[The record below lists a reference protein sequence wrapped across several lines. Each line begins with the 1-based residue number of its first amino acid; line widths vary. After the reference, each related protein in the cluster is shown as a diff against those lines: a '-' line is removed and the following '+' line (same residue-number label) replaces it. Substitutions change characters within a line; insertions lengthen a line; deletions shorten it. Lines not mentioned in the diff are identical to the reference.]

1 MIRYYLLTLVLC
13 TIALF
18 LFPMDSFADSFRF
31 VIVQADGQVI
41 VIPGKDFLYMV
52 VTWLGYAGA
61 VFAFGFFLRI
71 LRYRVF

>member
-1 MIRYYLLTLVLC
+1 
-13 TIALF
+13 
-18 LFPMDSFADSFRF
+18 
-31 VIVQADGQVI
+31 
-41 VIPGKDFLYMV
+41 MV

>member
-1 MIRYYLLTLVLC
+1 MIRYYLSILALFA
-13 TIALF
+13 IALV
-18 LFPMDSFADSFRF
+18 FPMESYADSFRF

-41 VIPGKDFLYMV
+41 AIPGKDFLYMV